1 MQIGPSRFQPRPSR
15 QPTNLAQSLLTG
27 QEITSLTD
35 KERDEIDFE
44 AKSIIR
50 QTMDR
55 VKAMENLEQ
64 GDFPQR
70 NSRLCLERRSRTEK
84 TGFLARYMVSSEE
97 EMRNMLLSTHRGA
110 ITWYLSKQLSKAS
123 DIQRNQQE
131 VRLMREVEKSKRY
144 TLLEEDV

>member
-55 VKAMENLEQ
+55 VKTMENLEK
-64 GDFPQR
+64 GDHQ
-70 NSRLCLERRSRTEK
+70 
-84 TGFLARYMVSSEE
+84 V
-97 EMRNMLLSTHRGA
+97 
-110 ITWYLSKQLSKAS
+110 
-123 DIQRNQQE
+123 IQA
-131 VRLMREVEKSKRY
+131 Y
-144 TLLEEDV
+144 P